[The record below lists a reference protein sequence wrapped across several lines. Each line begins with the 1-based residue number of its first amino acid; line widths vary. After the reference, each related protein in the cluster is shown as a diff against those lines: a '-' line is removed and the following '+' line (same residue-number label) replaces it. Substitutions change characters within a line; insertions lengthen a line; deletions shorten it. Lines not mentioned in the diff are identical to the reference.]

1 MNQIHN
7 TNPLEVGNFHRID
20 INLYPLFIAIFEQ
33 KSISKAAQLLCISQ
47 SAVSHALQRLRLQ
60 LKDELFVRSG
70 QKMLPTPFA
79 EQIYQPIQTAL
90 STIQNIAIPQHDFN
104 PSKLQSL
111 KIAIHDEIEP
121 IIFPQLV
128 HHFSQLNLDIQFLSS
143 KLDRKNMLA
152 DLSAQ
157 QIDFVIDLVQPYQE
171 NLQFE
176 NLIEDH
182 FVACTLQTEM
192 DLSLYLSSPHIGVSS
207 RRTGLLLEDIYLN
220 RQQLSRQIFMR
231 CQHYSTALQVLAQ
244 YPKSILTIPHSIL
257 KHLHYAQDL
266 KIHQLPI
273 ELPKIKMG
281 MYWHE
286 HVRQNPRHQFL
297 RNEILKI
304 FNHNLFDED
313 LHIV

>member
-7 TNPLEVGNFHRID
+7 SHPLEVGNFHRID

-33 KSISKAAQLLCISQ
+33 NSISKAAQLLCISQ
-47 SAVSHALQRLRLQ
+47 SAVSHALQRLRTQ
-60 LKDELFVRSG
+60 LDDELFVRSG
-70 QKMLPTPFA
+70 QKMRPTPYA
-79 EQIYQPIQTAL
+79 EQIYQPIQAAL
-90 STIQNIAIPQHDFN
+90 LAIQQIAIPQHAFI
-104 PSKLQSL
+104 PSMLQSL

-128 HHFSQLNLDIQFLSS
+128 NHFAQLNLDIQFLSS

-157 QIDFVIDLVQPYQE
+157 QIDFVIDLVQPHQDH
-171 NLQFE
+171 LQFE

-182 FVACTLQTEM
+182 FVVCTQQQDM

-220 RQQLSRQIFMR
+220 RQQLSRQIFLR
-231 CQHYSTALQVLAQ
+231 CQHYSTALQILTQ
-244 YPKSILTIPHSIL
+244 YPNAILTIPQSIL
-257 KHLHYAQDL
+257 KHLHYAENL
-266 KIHQLPI
+266 KIHALPT
-273 ELPKIKMG
+273 ELPKINMG

-286 HVRQNPRHQFL
+286 HVTQNPRHQFL
-297 RNEILKI
+297 RTEILKI
-304 FNHNLFDED
+304 FN
-313 LHIV
+313 

>member
-1 MNQIHN
+1 MNHIHN
-7 TNPLEVGNFHRID
+7 INPLEVGNFHRID

-90 STIQNIAIPQHDFN
+90 STIQNIAIPQHDFD
-104 PSKLQSL
+104 PSMLQSL

-192 DLSLYLSSPHIGVSS
+192 NLSLYLSSPHIGVSS

-244 YPKSILTIPHSIL
+244 YPKAILTIPHSIL

-304 FNHNLFDED
+304 F
-313 LHIV
+313 